1 MNQHVYNIAVG
12 IGIVLTATGIGLW
25 SVPAGMTAA
34 GVLIL
39 GFTVYGAELARRAG
53 RG

>member
-1 MNQHVYNIAVG
+1 MNQHVYNIAVAAG
-12 IGIVLTATGIGLW
+12 IALTAIGVGLW
-25 SVPAGMTAA
+25 NLAAGIATA

-39 GFTVYGAELARRAG
+39 GFTVYGAELARRTV